1 MSRVAGDRSALVGL
15 ILYLIV
21 AAAPALV
28 FWIALRLIP
37 AAATALDDRRRA
49 RRIDTG
55 PPLQKVVGDLR
66 RLRREIRGTPQR
78 TQVRRVALLAAYDD
92 ALLEVCTIAGVDA
105 PPLAAAAGSERAF
118 ARLLTEAALEQA
130 GIALDPPRDGTAA
143 A

>member
-1 MSRVAGDRSALVGL
+1 MAGDRSALVGL
-15 ILYLIV
+15 ILYLVV

-37 AAATALDDRRRA
+37 AAATVIDDRRRA
-49 RRIDTG
+49 RRVPAG
-55 PPLQKVVGDLR
+55 PSLQSVVGDLR
-66 RLRREIRGTPQR
+66 RLRRELRGTPQR

-92 ALLEVCTIAGVDA
+92 ALLEVCTIAGLDA
-105 PPLAAAAGSERAF
+105 PPLATATVADRAY